1 MPEYVELTMLLW
13 TSSELNLSE
22 LVNLDDLKSRVMS
35 VLLIKLASELET

>member
-13 TSSELNLSE
+13 TSELNLSE
-22 LVNLDDLKSRVMS
+22 LVNLDDLKSHVMS